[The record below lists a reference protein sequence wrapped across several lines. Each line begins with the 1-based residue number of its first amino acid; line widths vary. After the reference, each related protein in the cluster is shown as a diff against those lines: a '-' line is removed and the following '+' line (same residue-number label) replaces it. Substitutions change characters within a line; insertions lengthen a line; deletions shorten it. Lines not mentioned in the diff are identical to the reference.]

1 MKVFRINLDFVSLFN
16 FRLENEQLKQELK
29 KKDEELST
37 AKAAVDRFANA
48 VSRNLLKLKKIF
60 AQIDAILYALTSN
73 STKRKE
79 KQYFFVSLKKRIW
92 RLPVLSDRGAL
103 STDGM
108 THCDIFIEGGEFTFQ

>member
-79 KQYFFVSLKKRIW
+79 KQYFFVSLKKRI
-92 RLPVLSDRGAL
+92 
-103 STDGM
+103 
-108 THCDIFIEGGEFTFQ
+108 